1 MIVRANQPLT
11 PVAQKLLQILRRTA
25 PSNAELPEM
34 G

>member
-11 PVAQKLLQILRRTA
+11 PVAQKLLQILRRTS

-34 G
+34 V